1 MKNKTLK
8 IFLIISLIIAMITL
22 AVFLTYMVCDL
33 ANLDILKTITWALI
47 VSISL
52 LLIVNIVFVVLLAIS
67 LFTKREAKDEKQ
79 DDLKMCDMKFLAKYI
94 VKEFKKCECPC
105 CRENYKKL
113 EGEPKH
119 E

>member
-47 VSISL
+47 VAISL
-52 LLIVNIVFVVLLAIS
+52 LLIVNIVFVILLTIS
-67 LFTKREAKDEKQ
+67 LFTKKEAKDEKQ

-105 CRENYKKL
+105 CRENCKKL
-113 EGEPKH
+113 EGEIKD

>member
-8 IFLIISLIIAMITL
+8 IFLIISLFIVIITL
-22 AVFLTYMVCDL
+22 AVFLTYLFCDL

-47 VSISL
+47 VTISL
-52 LLIVNIVFVVLLAIS
+52 LLIVSIVSVVLLTIS
-67 LFTKREAKDEKQ
+67 LFTKSEQKEGKQ
-79 DDLKMCDMKFLAKYI
+79 DDLRICDMKFLAKYI
-94 VKEFKKCECPC
+94 VKEFKKCDCPC
-105 CRENYKKL
+105 CRENCKKL